1 MRVAVS
7 GSHGLI
13 GSAVVP
19 ALESAGH
26 QVLRLVRAEPGP
38 GEIRWDPAAGLID
51 RSGLEG
57 VDGAVHLAGAGI
69 GDRRWTA
76 TRKREILESRSG
88 GTELLSRA
96 LADLTPRPA
105 VLVSGSAIG
114 YYGERGDEEL
124 TEQSSA
130 GEGFLAEVVKAW
142 EAATAPAENAGIRV
156 VHIRT
161 GIVLSAGGGVL
172 TKQLPLFKRSLGGR
186 LGSGRQWTSWIALHD
201 QVAAIRHVL
210 THEGFEGPVNLTA
223 PHPVTN
229 ADFTASLARVLGKAA
244 RLAVPRMALAAAL
257 GAEMAR
263 ETALVSQRV
272 LPVKLE
278 ASGFAFAH
286 PVVDEALAA
295 ALGKECC

>member
-19 ALESAGH
+19 ALEAAGH
-26 QVLRLVRAEPGP
+26 EVLRLVRSDAGA
-38 GEIRWDPAAGLID
+38 GQVFWDPSGGRID

-57 VDGAVHLAGAGI
+57 VHAAVHLAGAGI
-69 GDRRWTA
+69 GDGRWTA
-76 TRKREILESRSG
+76 ARKREILDSRVK
-88 GTELLSRA
+88 GTELLART
-96 LADLTPRPA
+96 LATLEPRPA
-105 VLVSGSAIG
+105 TLVSGSAIG
-114 YYGERGDEEL
+114 YYGDRGDEEL
-124 TEQSSA
+124 TEQSTP
-130 GEGFLAEVVKAW
+130 GGGFLAEVVKAW
-142 EAATAPAENAGIRV
+142 EAATAPAAEAGIRV
-156 VHIRT
+156 AHVRT
-161 GIVLSAGGGVL
+161 GIVLSGGGGVL
-172 TKQLPLFKRSLGGR
+172 AKQLPLFKRGLGGK
-186 LGSGRQWTSWIALHD
+186 LGSGRQWTSWIALD
-201 QVAAIRHVL
+201 DEVAAIRHVL
-210 THEGFEGPVNLTA
+210 TDASFSGPVNLTA

-229 ADFTASLARVLGKAA
+229 AEFTASLARVLGRGA
-244 RLAVPRMALAAAL
+244 RLPVPRVALTAAL

-272 LPVKLE
+272 RPTKLE

>member
-19 ALESAGH
+19 ALEAAGH
-26 QVLRLVRAEPGP
+26 QVLRLVRSDAGA
-38 GEIRWDPAAGLID
+38 GAVLWDPSHGQID

-57 VDGAVHLAGAGI
+57 VHAAVHLAGAGI

-76 TRKREILESRSG
+76 ARKREILDSRVE
-88 GTELLSRA
+88 GTELLART
-96 LADLTPRPA
+96 LARLEPLPT

-114 YYGERGDEEL
+114 YYGDRGDEEL
-124 TEQSSA
+124 TEQSTP

-142 EAATAPAENAGIRV
+142 EAATAPAAEAGIRV
-156 VHIRT
+156 AHVRT

-172 TKQLPLFKRSLGGR
+172 TKQLPLFKRGVGGR
-186 LGSGRQWTSWIALHD
+186 LGSGRQWVSWIALD
-201 QVAAIRHVL
+201 DEVAAIRLVL
-210 THEGFEGPVNLTA
+210 THDGFSGPVNLTA

-229 ADFTASLARVLGKAA
+229 AEFTSSLARVLGKGA
-244 RLAVPRMALAAAL
+244 RLTVPRPALNVAL

-272 LPVKLE
+272 LPTKLE